1 MWEMMVGWTSVPM
14 YNVNPCLRVV
24 NLPGVLEIFDLPARQ
39 LHKPTP
45 WNIFLSL
52 WRYEIM
58 KCRHLFR
65 RFGSKVEEKVLDN
78 RTITGG
84 EVELNA
90 NWKAAVGK
98 VKMNAHHTERIADE
112 FLDARRL
119 GVLKDAGIVGSRA
132 QQEVLSLSGLRT
144 LRSGYF
150 GG

>member
-1 MWEMMVGWTSVPM
+1 
-14 YNVNPCLRVV
+14 
-24 NLPGVLEIFDLPARQ
+24 
-39 LHKPTP
+39 
-45 WNIFLSL
+45 
-52 WRYEIM
+52 M
-58 KCRHLFR
+58 KCRQLFQ

-90 NWKAAVGK
+90 NWKAAGGR

-119 GVLKDAGIVGSRA
+119 GVLKDAGIVRSRA
-132 QQEVLSLSGLRT
+132 QQEVLSLSGLWT